1 MIADDLQDADLLLTP
16 ERLRAANIHPETR
29 LATDY
34 LNHFNEVIM
43 LLELVP
49 SMPDCM
55 DDVIGWTPLTYE
67 EHFLRSSYRDK
78 ELVLSAYQHAPAA
91 VLRRFHAVI
100 DQMEQLMTTAIEGLK
115 TVGPGPEAAVIA
127 EEAGFILK
135 PLAARAVGVMNAV
148 IDEDEDLAAPASAQ
162 DAIDALMTR

>member
-1 MIADDLQDADLLLTP
+1 MLDDLLQDAPPVLTP

-49 SMPDCM
+49 SMPDCIE
-55 DDVIGWTPLTYE
+55 DVLGWQPATYE
-67 EHFLRSSYRDK
+67 EHFIRSHYRDK
-78 ELVLSAYQHAPAA
+78 ELVLEAFAQAPVASR
-91 VLRRFHAVI
+91 RRFLAVVDEMNQI
-100 DQMEQLMTTAIEGLK
+100 MVDTIGQLSAQGPTAVAGF
-115 TVGPGPEAAVIA
+115 IA
-127 EEAGFILK
+127 EEAADRLK
-135 PLAARAVGVMNAV
+135 HLAARAAGLMNAV
-148 IDEDEDLAAPASAQ
+148 IEQDEDILEPASAQ